1 MFLKTRIE
9 LTKEFYKAQIEK
21 RTETIISLNVRKK
34 KKNCHEEQQLLMKS
48 SDAHDM

>member
-34 KKNCHEEQQLLMKS
+34 KKKLS
-48 SDAHDM
+48 